1 MNELQKHHPDWKKP
15 DIKEYILYESVYL
28 KILENANQFYGDKK
42 QADGCLGLAVEGGM
56 DYKGM
61 DTDFP
66 GVPVVKTPKFPMQ
79 GAWVGGIDSWL
90 ENSDPS
96 CYTVW
101 PKKKKRMGAYRM
113 MEMFWNLSIVVR
125 SQVSSFIKIYWI
137 VQFIHQ

>member
-1 MNELQKHHPDWKKP
+1 
-15 DIKEYILYESVYL
+15 
-28 KILENANQFYGDKK
+28 
-42 QADGCLGLAVEGGM
+42 M

-125 SQVSSFIKIYWI
+125 SQVSSFIKIY
-137 VQFIHQ
+137 

>member
-79 GAWVGGIDSWL
+79 GAWVGDIDSWL

-101 PKKKKRMGAYRM
+101 PKKKRGWVLTGWWKCSGT
-113 MEMFWNLSIVVR
+113 WV
-125 SQVSSFIKIYWI
+125 
-137 VQFIHQ
+137 